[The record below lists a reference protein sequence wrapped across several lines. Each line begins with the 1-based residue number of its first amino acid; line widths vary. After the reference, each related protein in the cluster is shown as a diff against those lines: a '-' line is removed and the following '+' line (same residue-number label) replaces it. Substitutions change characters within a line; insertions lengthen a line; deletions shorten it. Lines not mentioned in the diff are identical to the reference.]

1 MAYIKPN
8 STLQLLYDVPIT
20 GGEEIAFANVAE
32 QNAYFA
38 RHVKV
43 SGTKYSR
50 LDPTNNTIKVPYA
63 ADLCRSCNML
73 RFKNTAYEDKWFY
86 AFIVNVSYVNNTTSR
101 ITYVM
106 NEFQTWFANVDYD
119 TCTVLREHLSIEDW
133 NKAETNPFDTSILEF
148 QTAEDLATG
157 YEIEPVYEQGEL
169 DNKSRIGHNGD
180 WDVFPTN
187 TASGIILQLASIDE
201 ANAANFVAD
210 YCSNFTMVLRPD
222 NTYVE
227 SGFLPKPSPNV
238 KNMYP
243 HAYYLCFID
252 TDDTTL
258 GNGNK
263 MTNAQVMGKLNTALQ
278 WLTLNNLTQNILGIY
293 YVDSSQFYE
302 SVWDR
307 TGEYSIAKVY
317 PRTFDV
323 TNKKLN
329 LFPFQY
335 IRVDNGNGD
344 TKEYKYE
351 LFKDIREG
359 GAANPAKFKY
369 LSMFD
374 GVPMV
379 SLLPYKYR
387 QTNDNVEPTDTY
399 GFNYNLNAKER
410 LDNKNIPQLGYS
422 IDAYLAYL
430 GSAYQSALTTSAY
443 SYMMNA
449 QMPYVNAATSM
460 ARLGMSSTFDG
471 IASLPQAPQKMT
483 TAMQVYNPV
492 LTLDPPAQP
501 TNHRFNVHMPTDM
514 NTNNTGLAQPIASH
528 ATAILNAQ
536 NTQKAAEEA
545 ASVRGGQVSLTAANL
560 QSIASGEI
568 QPSSG
573 DIQTVN
579 QAYSADYYR
588 AGSTNGT
595 LSFYV
600 GTTAVAQFNIT
611 RVRLLDTV
619 LEKYDKY
626 FSLYG
631 YKSGR
636 IGIPRICNY
645 TLGVTGDSINP
656 HFDMSLKYPATYV
669 QTMNLHCIF
678 SMTDVCS
685 YIENLFNGGCRF
697 LKGSELP

>member
-1 MAYIKPN
+1 MAYITPN

-20 GGEEIAFANVAE
+20 GGHEIAFASVTE

-38 RHVKV
+38 KHVKTTAQ
-43 SGTKYSR
+43 GGKYSR
-50 LDPTNNTIKVPYA
+50 IDPTNNTIKVPYP
-63 ADLCRSCNML
+63 ADVCRSCNML

-86 AFIVNVSYVNNTTSR
+86 AFIVNVSYVNNVTSR

-106 NEFQTWFANVDYD
+106 NEFQTWFSNVDYD

-133 NKAETNPFDTSILEF
+133 DKAENNPFDTSILEF

-169 DNKSRIGHNGD
+169 DNESGAGHNGG
-180 WDVFPTN
+180 WAVFPTN
-187 TASGIILQLASIDE
+187 SASGIILQLASIDE
-201 ANAANFVAD
+201 ANAANFVSD

-252 TDDTTL
+252 TDDTML
-258 GNGNK
+258 GNGSK
-263 MTNAQVMGKLNTALQ
+263 MTNAQAMGKLNTALQ

-317 PRTFDV
+317 PHTFDV
-323 TNKKLN
+323 TNKKLD

-351 LFKDIREG
+351 LFKDIRDG
-359 GAANPAKFKY
+359 GATNPAKFKY

-430 GSAYQSALTTSAY
+430 GSAYQSALTTSAN
-443 SYMMNA
+443 SYMMNT
-449 QMPYVNAATSM
+449 QMPYVNAAMSIVGGGSPDYI
-460 ARLGMSSTFDG
+460 APVQKYHGLPEGDWQGPFSNRLPSGPYYRDVAMQGGRT
-471 IASLPQAPQKMT
+471 ASNIVGNTIQSAASNA
-483 TAMQVYNPV
+483 TAM
-492 LTLDPPAQP
+492 
-501 TNHRFNVHMPTDM
+501 
-514 NTNNTGLAQPIASH
+514 
-528 ATAILNAQ
+528 LNAQ
-536 NTQKAAEEA
+536 NAQKATEEA

-619 LEKYDKY
+619 IEKYDKY

-645 TLGVTGDSINP
+645 TLGVAGDSINP
-656 HFDMSLKYPATYV
+656 HFDMTLKYPATYV

>member
-169 DNKSRIGHNGD
+169 DNKNRIGHNGD

-258 GNGNK
+258 GNGSK
-263 MTNAQVMGKLNTALQ
+263 MTNAQAMGKLNTALQ

-351 LFKDIREG
+351 LFKDIRDG

-387 QTNDNVEPTDTY
+387 QTNDNVEPTDTF

-449 QMPYVNAATSM
+449 QMPYLNAAGSTIEAGGGTNYISPNQQGNM
-460 ARLGMSSTFDG
+460 AQKVAQRTGSVAG
-471 IASLPQAPQKMT
+471 IAGGNFQRA
-483 TAMQVYNPV
+483 
-492 LTLDPPAQP
+492 
-501 TNHRFNVHMPTDM
+501 
-514 NTNNTGLAQPIASH
+514 ASG

-536 NTQKAAEEA
+536 NLEKATQEA
-545 ASVRGGQVSLTAANL
+545 ASVRGGEVSLTEANL

-573 DIQTVN
+573 AIQTVN
-579 QAYSADYYR
+579 QAYAADYYK

-645 TLGVTGDSINP
+645 TLGVAGDSINP

>member
-38 RHVKV
+38 RHVKIT
-43 SGTKYSR
+43 GTKYSR

-73 RFKNTAYEDKWFY
+73 RFKNTSYGDKWFY

-106 NEFQTWFANVDYD
+106 NEFQTWFSNVDYD

-169 DNKSRIGHNGD
+169 DNESGAGHNGG

-187 TASGIILQLASIDE
+187 SASGIILQLASIDE
-201 ANAANFVAD
+201 ENAANFVTD

-258 GNGNK
+258 GNGNT
-263 MTNAQVMGKLNTALQ
+263 MTNAQAMGKLNTALQ

-317 PRTFDV
+317 PHTFDV
-323 TNKKLN
+323 TNKKLD

-351 LFKDIREG
+351 LFKDIRDG
-359 GAANPAKFKY
+359 GAENPAKFKY

-410 LDNKNIPQLGYS
+410 LDNKNIAQLGYS

-449 QMPYVNAATSM
+449 QMPYLNTAASTVEAGSGTNYISPNQQGNM
-460 ARLGMSSTFDG
+460 AQKVAQRTGSVAG
-471 IASLPQAPQKMT
+471 IAGGNFQRA
-483 TAMQVYNPV
+483 
-492 LTLDPPAQP
+492 
-501 TNHRFNVHMPTDM
+501 
-514 NTNNTGLAQPIASH
+514 ASG
-528 ATAILNAQ
+528 ATALLNAQ
-536 NTQKAAEEA
+536 NLEKATQEA
-545 ASVRGGQVSLTAANL
+545 ASVRGGEVSLTEANL

-573 DIQTVN
+573 AIQTVN
-579 QAYSADYYR
+579 QAYSADYYK

-645 TLGVTGDSINP
+645 TLGVAGDSINP
-656 HFDMSLKYPATYV
+656 HFDMTLKYPATYV
-669 QTMNLHCIF
+669 KTMNLHCIF

>member
-20 GGEEIAFANVAE
+20 GGHEIAFANVAE

-133 NKAETNPFDTSILEF
+133 DKAETNPFDTSILEF

-169 DNKSRIGHNGD
+169 DNESGAGHNGG
-180 WDVFPTN
+180 WAVFPTN
-187 TASGIILQLASIDE
+187 SASGIILQLASIDE
-201 ANAANFVAD
+201 ANAANFVSD

-258 GNGNK
+258 GNGNT
-263 MTNAQVMGKLNTALQ
+263 MTNAQAMGKLNTALQ

-317 PRTFDV
+317 PHTFDV
-323 TNKKLN
+323 TNKKLD
-329 LFPFQY
+329 LFPYQY

-351 LFKDIREG
+351 LFKDIRDG

-387 QTNDNVEPTDTY
+387 QTNDNVEPTDTF

-449 QMPYVNAATSM
+449 RMPYVNAA
-460 ARLGMSSTFDG
+460 SSTVEAGGTNYISPNQQGNMPQKVAQRAGSVAG
-471 IASLPQAPQKMT
+471 IAGGNFQRA
-483 TAMQVYNPV
+483 A
-492 LTLDPPAQP
+492 
-501 TNHRFNVHMPTDM
+501 
-514 NTNNTGLAQPIASH
+514 TG
-528 ATAILNAQ
+528 ATALLNAQ
-536 NTQKAAEEA
+536 NLEKATQEA
-545 ASVRGGQVSLTAANL
+545 ANVRGGEVSLTEANL

-573 DIQTVN
+573 AIQTVN
-579 QAYSADYYR
+579 QAYSADYYK

-645 TLGVTGDSINP
+645 TLGVAGDSINP
-656 HFDMSLKYPATYV
+656 HFDMTLKYPATYV

>member
-1 MAYIKPN
+1 MAYITPN

-20 GGEEIAFANVAE
+20 GGHEIAFASVTE

-38 RHVKV
+38 RHVKTTAQ
-43 SGTKYSR
+43 GGKYSR
-50 LDPTNNTIKVPYA
+50 IDPTNNTIKVPYP
-63 ADLCRSCNML
+63 ADVCRSCNML

-86 AFIVNVSYVNNTTSR
+86 AFIVNVSYVNNVTSR
-101 ITYVM
+101 ITYIM
-106 NEFQTWFANVDYD
+106 NEFQTWFSNVDYD

-133 NKAETNPFDTSILEF
+133 NKAENNPFDTSILEF

-169 DNKSRIGHNGD
+169 DNKSILGHNGG
-180 WDVFPTN
+180 WDVFPSN

-201 ANAANFVAD
+201 QNAANFVTD

-252 TDDTTL
+252 TDDTQL
-258 GNGNK
+258 GGGNK
-263 MTNAQVMGKLNTALQ
+263 MTNAQAMAKLNTALQ
-278 WLTLNNLTQNILGIY
+278 WLTINNLTQNILGIY

-307 TGEYSIAKVY
+307 TGEFSIAKVY
-317 PRTFDV
+317 PHAFDV
-323 TNKKLN
+323 TNKKLD

-351 LFKDIREG
+351 LFKDIRDG

-369 LSMFD
+369 LSIFD

-387 QTNDNVEPTDTY
+387 QTNDNVTGNDTY
-399 GFNYNLNAKER
+399 SFNYNLNAKER

-430 GSAYQSALTTSAY
+430 GSAYQSALTTSAN
-443 SYMMNA
+443 SYMMNT
-449 QMPYVNAATSM
+449 QMPYFNAAASTVSGGQSSFQNTPTGTTTGQTV
-460 ARLGMSSTFDG
+460 ARTAGGTIGTALNLVSS
-471 IASLPQAPQKMT
+471 ASNNA
-483 TAMQVYNPV
+483 TAM
-492 LTLDPPAQP
+492 
-501 TNHRFNVHMPTDM
+501 
-514 NTNNTGLAQPIASH
+514 
-528 ATAILNAQ
+528 LNAQ
-536 NTQKAAEEA
+536 NVEKATQEA

-573 DIQTVN
+573 AIQTVN

-595 LSFYV
+595 LSFYT

-619 LEKYDKY
+619 MEKYDKY

-645 TLGVTGDSINP
+645 TLGVAGDSINP
-656 HFDMSLKYPATYV
+656 HFDETLKYPATYV
-669 QTMNLHCIF
+669 QTMKTS
-678 SMTDVCS
+678 SMVAAVS
-685 YIENLFNGGCRF
+685 
-697 LKGSELP
+697 LKEVSFRE

>member
-133 NKAETNPFDTSILEF
+133 NKAEANPFDTSILEF

-157 YEIEPVYEQGEL
+157 YEIEPIYEQGEL
-169 DNKSRIGHNGD
+169 DNESGAGHNGG
-180 WDVFPTN
+180 WSVFPTN

-201 ANAANFVAD
+201 ENAANFVAD

-252 TDDTTL
+252 TDDTIL

-263 MTNAQVMGKLNTALQ
+263 MTNAQAMGKLNTALQ

-317 PRTFDV
+317 PHTFDV
-323 TNKKLN
+323 TNKKLD

-369 LSMFD
+369 LSIFD

-387 QTNDNVEPTDTY
+387 QTNDNVEPTDTF

-410 LDNKNIPQLGYS
+410 VDNKNIPQLGYS

-449 QMPYVNAATSM
+449 QMPYLNTAA
-460 ARLGMSSTFDG
+460 STVEAGGTTNYISPNQQGNMVQKVAQRTGSVAG
-471 IASLPQAPQKMT
+471 IAGGNFQRA
-483 TAMQVYNPV
+483 
-492 LTLDPPAQP
+492 
-501 TNHRFNVHMPTDM
+501 
-514 NTNNTGLAQPIASH
+514 ASG
-528 ATAILNAQ
+528 ATALLNAQ
-536 NTQKAAEEA
+536 NLEKATQEA
-545 ASVRGGQVSLTAANL
+545 ASVRGGEVSLTEANL

-573 DIQTVN
+573 AIQTVN
-579 QAYSADYYR
+579 QAYAADYYK

-645 TLGVTGDSINP
+645 TLGVAGDSINP